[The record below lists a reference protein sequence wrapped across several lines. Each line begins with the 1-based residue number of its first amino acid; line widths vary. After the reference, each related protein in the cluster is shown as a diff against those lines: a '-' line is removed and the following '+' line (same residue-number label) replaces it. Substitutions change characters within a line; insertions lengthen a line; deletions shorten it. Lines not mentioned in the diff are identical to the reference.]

1 MRTRALM
8 AAGLLM
14 LAGCDAG
21 PSAVLPDGQGESPTR
36 DAKAAA
42 APAAPNSDAEASM
55 PVTDAPPPPAQTQAD
70 APPPRMGE
78 PLPLPSG
85 PRAQITDTGYGDW
98 PLWSK
103 SRKYSADD
111 NAHYQYEHHGAEI
124 GARSYADFLA
134 MAHGFVH
141 APPPGVETLKRRNG
155 DTLFYD
161 ARRNVFAVMTKQGA
175 PRIVFRPRDG
185 AGYWEQ
191 QKEIEAAGGWRP
203 NGT

>member
-1 MRTRALM
+1 
-8 AAGLLM
+8 
-14 LAGCDAG
+14 
-21 PSAVLPDGQGESPTR
+21 
-36 DAKAAA
+36 
-42 APAAPNSDAEASM
+42 
-55 PVTDAPPPPAQTQAD
+55 
-70 APPPRMGE
+70 
-78 PLPLPSG
+78 
-85 PRAQITDTGYGDW
+85 
-98 PLWSK
+98 
-103 SRKYSADD
+103 
-111 NAHYQYEHHGAEI
+111 
-124 GARSYADFLA
+124 